1 MLIPAC
7 VNFDLEYVD
16 EISRPGTSP
25 PQQAFQLVSAG
36 YELLLS
42 TAASSRGFPA
52 FGSLTCSRGAIA
64 ARRRFLWSGL
74 LGSVFL
80 AHALPTLMER
90 MAGQLSDEGEDAGQF
105 PTDPGYHLN
114 ARKRVADFFPLP
126 PQHKVFIHN
135 CLAEFRVIGN
145 REPREDVV
153 EGKAWGTP
161 YSHALM
167 RGDNPD
173 DEPQLVWEQIRYARD
188 YFINQASLAVTEI
201 VLERKK
207 RGVFKFYKDELVDIS
222 TGDSA
227 RMRNFRARMLRA
239 WMAGASGY
247 HDYTV
252 MYDTPV
258 LAGSPA

>member
-1 MLIPAC
+1 VLIPAC
-7 VNFDLEYVD
+7 VNFDLEYAD

-42 TAASSRGFPA
+42 ATASSRGFPA
-52 FGSLTCSRGAIA
+52 LGSLTRSRGAIA
-64 ARRRFLWSGL
+64 ARRRFLWTGL
-74 LGSVFL
+74 EGSVFL
-80 AHALPTLMER
+80 AHALPALLAR
-90 MAGQLSDEGEDAGQF
+90 MAGQLGDEAEDAGHF
-105 PTDPGYHLN
+105 PTDPEYHLSV
-114 ARKRVADFFPLP
+114 RERVADFFPLP
-126 PQHKVFIHN
+126 SKHKVFLHN
-135 CLAEFRVIGN
+135 CLAEFRVIGK

-153 EGKAWGTP
+153 EGKAWGTA

-173 DEPQLVWEQIRYARD
+173 DDPGMVWEQIRYARD

-201 VLERKK
+201 VLERRG
-207 RGVFKFYKDELVDIS
+207 RGVFKYYEDELVNIS

-239 WMAGASGY
+239 WIAGASGY
-247 HDYTV
+247 QNYIA